1 MRLRRRGSGQK
12 AEMDMTPMIDMAFQ
26 LIAFFMFA
34 ISFSQ
39 NEQDERVML
48 PDSVLAK
55 PANQPLKYPI
65 TIHMTR
71 SGSVIYGGQ
80 ELADMNQL
88 RPYLGSEKL
97 ILEGRKRP
105 LKDATVVI
113 RADRLVK
120 AGLVQRLIQM
130 CQEMSFETFALR
142 AQEDIGP

>member
-1 MRLRRRGSGQK
+1 MRFRHRRDGPK

-55 PANQPLKYPI
+55 PANQPLKHPV
-65 TIHMTR
+65 TLHLTR
-71 SGSVIYGGQ
+71 TGNVIYGGQ
-80 ELADMNQL
+80 ELPALERL
-88 RPYLGSEKL
+88 RPYLVNERMVL
-97 ILEGRKRP
+97 QGRNRTME
-105 LKDATVVI
+105 DATVVI
-113 RADRLVK
+113 RADRLAR
-120 AGLVQRLIQM
+120 AGVVQKLIQM
-130 CQEMSFETFALR
+130 CQEEKFEKFALR